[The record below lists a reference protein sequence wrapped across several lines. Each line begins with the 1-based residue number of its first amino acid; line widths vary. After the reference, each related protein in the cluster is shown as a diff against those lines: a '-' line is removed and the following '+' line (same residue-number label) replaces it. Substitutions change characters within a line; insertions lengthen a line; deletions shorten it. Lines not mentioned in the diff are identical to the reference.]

1 VRAYLPEFEMITPR
15 SLTDALDLLSRD
27 AGVWQP
33 FAGGTDLMVLF
44 ESGKLNHKRF
54 INILPFNELRQ
65 IEITNEHITIGGL
78 TTYTQVQSNE
88 ILQTEFSMLCRA
100 ASETGGQAIQNRGT
114 IGGNIANASPAAD
127 SPPALLAYNA
137 EVELISSNGSRW
149 VEYKDFHTGYK
160 QSVMRADE
168 LISRVRLRRD
178 TGDWKTYYRKVG
190 TRKAQA
196 ISKVCFAGA
205 VKLDGNKIEDV
216 RIAYGSVAPVPL
228 RCVETENFLRGQ
240 VLDKTLIQDSRLKI
254 QEEITP
260 IDDIRSTL
268 LYRNN
273 VSANLLEDF
282 LSQAMA

>member
-1 VRAYLPEFEMITPR
+1 MITPR

>member
-1 VRAYLPEFEMITPR
+1 MRSYLPEFEMITPR

-27 AGVWQP
+27 AGVWRP

-54 INILPFNELRQ
+54 INILPFHELKQ
-65 IEITNEHITIGGL
+65 IEVTNEHITIGSL

-88 ILQTEFSMLCRA
+88 TLQKEFSMLCRA
-100 ASETGGQAIQNRGT
+100 ASETGGLAIQNRGT

-127 SPPALLAYNA
+127 SPPPLLVYNA
-137 EVELISSNGSRW
+137 EIELISSKGSRW
-149 VEYKDFHTGYK
+149 VEYKDFHLDYK
-160 QSVMRADE
+160 KSVMHEDE
-168 LISRVRLRRD
+168 LISRVRLPR
-178 TGDWKTYYRKVG
+178 TNEGWKTYYRKVG

-228 RCVETENFLRGQ
+228 RCIETENFLRGQ
-240 VLDKTLIQDSRLKI
+240 MLDNALIQSAKLQI
-254 QEEITP
+254 QKEITP
-260 IDDIRSTL
+260 IDDIRSTS

-282 LSQAMA
+282 LTQV